1 MSVTLRLCLRAPQ
14 FYPDLSR
21 SAGSVLGF
29 WCNVKVYLFRKGRTE
44 TVPLLRLSK
53 WNLLPEIV
61 DRQISIISKIPFR
74 NRYLDIQLRF
84 SYIPLI
90 QKPRLYLPILSYH
103 RLI

>member
-1 MSVTLRLCLRAPQ
+1 VPGLFAY
-14 FYPDLSR
+14 FLS
-21 SAGSVLGF
+21 
-29 WCNVKVYLFRKGRTE
+29 
-44 TVPLLRLSK
+44 
-53 WNLLPEIV
+53 NLWVIDARFLPEIV

-90 QKPRLYLPILSYH
+90 QEPRLYLPILSYH

>member
-1 MSVTLRLCLRAPQ
+1 VLDIEKVSSPPGPFWDFGATLRFIYSEKAGQKRFR
-14 FYPDLSR
+14 FYGYPSGAYFL
-21 SAGSVLGF
+21 
-29 WCNVKVYLFRKGRTE
+29 
-44 TVPLLRLSK
+44 
-53 WNLLPEIV
+53 V

>member
-1 MSVTLRLCLRAPQ
+1 M
-14 FYPDLSR
+14 
-21 SAGSVLGF
+21 
-29 WCNVKVYLFRKGRTE
+29 
-44 TVPLLRLSK
+44 
-53 WNLLPEIV
+53 LLPEIV
-61 DRQISIISKIPFR
+61 DRQISIISKIPFRNRYR

>member
-1 MSVTLRLCLRAPQ
+1 MNFATPFPVESFLEV
-14 FYPDLSR
+14 
-21 SAGSVLGF
+21 
-29 WCNVKVYLFRKGRTE
+29 
-44 TVPLLRLSK
+44 
-53 WNLLPEIV
+53 V
-61 DRQISIISKIPFR
+61 DRQISITSKIPFR